1 MVLFRVS
8 LQKIRAMNISHIR
21 LLNQQLVSSRFTDVH
36 DLVAWMGMVQA
47 QEYKMMRWAVGMR
60 LREPSMRAF
69 REAYDAGRIVRTHLF
84 RCTWQLVAAEDLG
97 WMLPLCAE
105 RNKVS
110 IRGYLAYHGRRIE
123 EREYERANRLI
134 CDALSGEKSVR
145 KEILLARL
153 AQCGLEDDAHT
164 MSIYLRRAEADGIIC
179 SGELDRRQNTYAL
192 VEERIPRLRELRR
205 DEAIAELARRYFRSH
220 SPATLEDF
228 VWWSNLGVG
237 ECRAAIESVCS
248 ELITESY
255 AGVTYF
261 IHRDCRVRGYRRQ
274 TILLPSYDEYLIG
287 YKSRHHAFEEE
298 FRHRIHSSNGLFYPV
313 ILHDGQVVGNWHTTR
328 EPSFFRDEMQ
338 PDVADA
344 FLRYRQFWDSDR

>member
-1 MVLFRVS
+1 MD
-8 LQKIRAMNISHIR
+8 ISHIR

-60 LREPSMRAF
+60 LKKPSMKAF
-69 REAYDAGRIVRTHLF
+69 REAYDAGSIVRSHLF
-84 RCTWQLVAAEDLG
+84 RCTWQLVAAKDYR
-97 WMLPLCAE
+97 WMLSLCADKN
-105 RNKVS
+105 RTA
-110 IRGYLAYHGRRIE
+110 IRGYLLYCGRRIE
-123 EREYERANRLI
+123 EWEYERANDLI
-134 CDALSGEKSVR
+134 RRSLEGKGSVPKDALLQSLE
-145 KEILLARL
+145 E
-153 AQCGLEDDAHT
+153 QGLVDNAHV

-179 SGELDRRQNTYAL
+179 SGELDSRQNTYAL

-237 ECRAAIESVCS
+237 ECRAAIESICS
-248 ELITESY
+248 ELIAESY
-255 AGVTYF
+255 AGETYF

-298 FRHRIHSSNGLFYPV
+298 FRHRIHNRNGLFYPV
-313 ILHDGQVVGNWHTTR
+313 ILDDGQVVGNWH
-328 EPSFFRDEMQ
+328 PGKDAAFFEEAIQ
-338 PDVADA
+338 PDLTDA
-344 FLRYRQFWDSDR
+344 FRRYRKFWDSDR

>member
-123 EREYERANRLI
+123 EREYEHANRLI
-134 CDALSGEKSVR
+134 CDALAGEKSVR
-145 KEILLARL
+145 KDILLARL
-153 AQCGLEDDAHT
+153 AECGLEDDAHT

-179 SGELDRRQNTYAL
+179 SGELDSRQNTYAL
-192 VEERIPRLRELRR
+192 VEERIPRLRKLRR
-205 DEAIAELARRYFRSH
+205 DEAIVELARRYFRSH

-228 VWWSNLGVG
+228 VWWSNLNVG
-237 ECRAAIESVCS
+237 ECRAAIESIRS
-248 ELITESY
+248 ELIIEPY
-255 AGVTYF
+255 AGETYF
-261 IHRDCRVRGYRRQ
+261 IHCDCRVRGYRRQ
-274 TILLPSYDEYLIG
+274 VILLPSYDEYLIG

-298 FRHRIHSSNGLFYPV
+298 FRHRIHNRNGLFYPV
-313 ILHDGQVVGNWHTTR
+313 ILDDGQVVGNWY
-328 EPSFFRDEMQ
+328 PGKDVAFFEEAIQ
-338 PDVADA
+338 PDLTDA
-344 FLRYRQFWDSDR
+344 FRRYRQFWDSDR